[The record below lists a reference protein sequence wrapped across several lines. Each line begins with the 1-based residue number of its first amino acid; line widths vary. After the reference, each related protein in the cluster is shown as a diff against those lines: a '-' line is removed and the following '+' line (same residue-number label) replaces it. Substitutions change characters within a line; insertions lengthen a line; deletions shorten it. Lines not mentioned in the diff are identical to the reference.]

1 MPAAVVELTGVAGH
15 GNYRAMLRAHRK
27 ASFAGLRRR
36 AVVFAAWCSLLAFAM
51 LPGAAQDTARGG
63 HAANAAAEQ
72 AKATFDNVCAGCH
85 GLDGRGGERGPDI
98 ASRREVTEKTDAE
111 LATVLKEGKA
121 AAGMPSFA
129 QYRPAQ
135 RAALIAYL
143 RVLQGHTEENPL
155 PGDAVAGKALFFGS
169 AKCSECHMVTGKGG
183 FFAGDLSGYAV
194 GRNAEKIRAAIVA
207 PDQGRDPRRGMV
219 TITRTD
225 ATVISGVARNEDN
238 FSLQL
243 QTLDG
248 AFHLLSKAQIREQ
261 RYEGRS
267 GMPTDYGS
275 TLTGRELNDLVSFLM
290 RAAGSAHAR
299 DAEGEWHDGDDE

>member
-1 MPAAVVELTGVAGH
+1 
-15 GNYRAMLRAHRK
+15 MLSAHPK
-27 ASFAGLRRR
+27 ASSPGLRRR
-36 AVVFAAWCSLLAFAM
+36 AAVFAAWCFFVAFAM
-51 LPGAAQDTARGG
+51 SPGAAQDTARGS

-98 ASRREVTEKTDAE
+98 ASRREVVQKGDAE
-111 LATVLKEGKA
+111 LGAILKNGKVA
-121 AAGMPSFA
+121 SGMPSFA
-129 QYRPAQ
+129 RYGTAR
-135 RAALIAYL
+135 RLALVAYL
-143 RVLQGHTEENPL
+143 RVLQGRGEGNAL
-155 PGDAVAGKALFFGS
+155 PGDAAAGKALFFGS

-248 AFHLLSKAQIREQ
+248 GFHLLNKAQIREQ
-261 RYEGRS
+261 RYEGRC
-267 GMPTDYGS
+267 GMPTDYAS
-275 TLTGRELNDLVSFLM
+275 TLTARELNDLVSFLM

-299 DAEGEWHDGDDE
+299 DAECEWHDGDDE